1 MAKRVCIKHK
11 THGNS
16 RSFKRCNGY
25 CTRRKWRR
33 LPFTNSLMEKGSQD
47 GVANTSANLEI
58 GDLVQGFKD
67 ANTVWKSAIYN
78 GGDPTDRENYTPL
91 IEVVLQEPVHYSGE
105 HYSSEHYSTN

>member
-1 MAKRVCIKHK
+1 MVTVGVSRGVTVIVQG
-11 THGNS
+11 GNGGD
-16 RSFKRCNGY
+16 CP
-25 CTRRKWRR
+25 
-33 LPFTNSLMEKGSQD
+33 LPIPFLTLALMEKGSQD

-91 IEVVLQEPVHYSGE
+91 IEVVLQEPVHYSAA